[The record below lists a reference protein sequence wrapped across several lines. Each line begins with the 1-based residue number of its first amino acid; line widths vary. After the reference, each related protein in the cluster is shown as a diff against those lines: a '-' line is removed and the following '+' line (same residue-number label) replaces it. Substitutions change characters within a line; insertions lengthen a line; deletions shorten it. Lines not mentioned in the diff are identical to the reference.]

1 MRLSLL
7 SGPDWATLPLWS
19 SILVSC
25 HSRRMS
31 KNHQER
37 RPEVEGQQ
45 CMCVGGGRGA
55 GKRSEENRG
64 VGRLSWVPAKM
75 VEEEVASPS
84 LPALLL
90 PGKWG
95 SWRLW
100 LFSPTVGTQMHKW
113 SDTHSG
119 ENKTWGFIQ
128 TVSFPFGCRVRG
140 SGGGDAEPLASRDIT
155 DWRHCL

>member
-1 MRLSLL
+1 MEFSLL

-19 SILVSC
+19 SVLVSC

-31 KNHQER
+31 KNHQGGEAR
-37 RPEVEGQQ
+37 GRGSAVYVNV
-45 CMCVGGGRGA
+45 CGGG

-95 SWRLW
+95 TWRLW
-100 LFSPTVGTQMHKW
+100 LFSPTVGTPMHKW
-113 SDTHSG
+113 SDTHSR
-119 ENKTWGFIQ
+119 ENKTWVYSDCFLPIWVPSEGQ
-128 TVSFPFGCRVRG
+128 WG
-140 SGGGDAEPLASRDIT
+140 
-155 DWRHCL
+155 